1 MAYGDG
7 KFNCKILT
15 IEGDTIS
22 AGPEQEFE
30 LGGNENAA
38 YGHLTA
44 MTSTQAMYCYHAH
57 PNTCVLLSI
66 SGSSVKGVYTLD
78 LPKSRHPQ
86 YKGGVQRLW
95 NDRVLACWGGGYHS
109 ATYGN
114 PFCSRIIC
122 KDQKCTAGE
131 PYNPTSSTKPGFPRS
146 SDIAVTVGVGKVATC
161 VEDNPGFASYL
172 PGGSEV
178 TAPSCAIHNLPHEG
192 THHTRVSE
200 NQLGPLSLP

>member
-86 YKGGVQRLW
+86 YKGRQGCDMR
-95 NDRVLACWGGGYHS
+95 
-109 ATYGN
+109 
-114 PFCSRIIC
+114 
-122 KDQKCTAGE
+122 
-131 PYNPTSSTKPGFPRS
+131 
-146 SDIAVTVGVGKVATC
+146 
-161 VEDNPGFASYL
+161 
-172 PGGSEV
+172 
-178 TAPSCAIHNLPHEG
+178 
-192 THHTRVSE
+192 
-200 NQLGPLSLP
+200 